1 MRTPDIST
9 IDIVTIDRSRRTLLR
24 CTAAAVGTAVFGVH
38 AIARAQAPHFPARA
52 IRMIIPYPPGG
63 AGDIVGRLVGAKL
76 NQILGQPV
84 VIDNKGGGAQLIATE
99 ATALAAPDG
108 YTILLASTTHSI
120 NPALRKLPYDS
131 LADFTPITLVA
142 SSPLVFVV
150 HPSLG
155 VTTIQELV
163 AKAKAAPATINYG
176 SSGPG
181 TGGHLSVELLKSMAG
196 IDLTHVPYKGAAPA
210 LTDLLGG
217 QVQVVCTSPLPAM
230 PHVKAGRLR
239 ALALTSA
246 RRSPMWPDLP
256 TVAESG
262 YPAYQSTLWYALLA
276 PARVSPAI
284 VAALHDATVDA
295 LRAPEVKEQLR
306 VQGAEAIG
314 NTPAE
319 LDAFLREEVNRWG
332 NLIRTAHITS
342 TE

>member
-1 MRTPDIST
+1 
-9 IDIVTIDRSRRTLLR
+9 
-24 CTAAAVGTAVFGVH
+24 
-38 AIARAQAPHFPARA
+38 
-52 IRMIIPYPPGG
+52 MIIPYPPGG

-120 NPALRKLPYDS
+120 NPALRKLPYDT

-163 AKAKAAPATINYG
+163 AKAKAAPGTIDYG

-196 IDLTHVPYKGAAPA
+196 IDMTHVPYKGAAPA

-239 ALALTSA
+239 PLALTSA

-284 VAALHDATVDA
+284 VAALHDAMVDA
-295 LRAPEVKEQLR
+295 LRTPDVKEQLR
-306 VQGAEAIG
+306 IQGAEAIG

>member
-1 MRTPDIST
+1 
-9 IDIVTIDRSRRTLLR
+9 VTIDRSRRTLLR
-24 CTAAAVGTAVFGVH
+24 GAAAAAGIAVFGAH
-38 AIARAQAPHFPARA
+38 AIARAQAPHFPTRA

-76 NQILGQPV
+76 NQLLGQPI
-84 VIDNKGGGAQLIATE
+84 VIDNKGGGAQVIATE
-99 ATALAAPDG
+99 ATAHAAADG
-108 YTILLASTTHSI
+108 YTIFLASTTHAI
-120 NPALRKLPYDS
+120 NPALRKLSYDT

-155 VTTIQELV
+155 VTTIQGLV
-163 AKAKAAPATINYG
+163 AKAKAAPGTINYG

-181 TGGHLSVELLKSMAG
+181 TGGHLSVELLKSMAN
-196 IDLTHVPYKGAAPA
+196 IEMTHVPYKGAAPA

-230 PHVKAGRLR
+230 PHVKAGRLH

-246 RRSPMWPDLP
+246 KRSPMWPDLP

-276 PARVSPAI
+276 PARVPPTI
-284 VAALHDATVDA
+284 VTALHDATVDA
-295 LRAPEVKEQLR
+295 LHTPDVKEQLR
-306 VQGAEAIG
+306 IQGAEAIG

-332 NLIRTAHITS
+332 NMIRTAHITS